1 MINPEDYLDKL
12 TSFGVEFFTGVPD
25 SLLKEFCAC
34 ISNKVPAENHIIAAN
49 EGGAIGLGIGHYLGS
64 GKVPLFIF
72 KIQDLEILSI
82 LFYLFPAIRFT
93 VYQC

>member
-34 ISNKVPAENHIIAAN
+34 ISNKVPAENHIIAEN
-49 EGGAIGLGIGHYLGS
+49 EGGAGQL
-64 GKVPLFIF
+64 VQ
-72 KIQDLEILSI
+72 QDPDYPVTPPPKKRGRPKKT
-82 LFYLFPAIRFT
+82 FM
-93 VYQC
+93 